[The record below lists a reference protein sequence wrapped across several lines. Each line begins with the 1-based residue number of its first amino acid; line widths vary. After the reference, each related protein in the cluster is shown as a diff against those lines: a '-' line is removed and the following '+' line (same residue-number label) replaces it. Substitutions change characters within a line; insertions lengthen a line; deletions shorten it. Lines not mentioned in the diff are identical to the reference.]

1 MVAVLQASIHFSID
15 GFFRRS
21 SKGKR
26 ALVKNLNTIGLMAA
40 LMAVAITSEAAVT
53 LVTPEEI
60 PVLALDQQEI
70 SGSLFRSSK
79 TTYKLDPGS
88 REIAVRYEQLFSQNN
103 GDHDV
108 LKSAILNLKADL
120 QDNKTYRLTLVNP
133 PKNYDD
139 AKQYV
144 KQPIVAI
151 VDEQGNTV
159 SQQQGLDNAPKPL
172 LGSSFF
178 NRVLDLRGNDGQK
191 DLTRAGAP
199 STVSTT
205 TAQPVSS
212 TSAGNATVN
221 TAKAGTVEQL
231 KQLWQSANEQERQ
244 QFMQFIIR

>member
-1 MVAVLQASIHFSID
+1 M
-15 GFFRRS
+15 
-21 SKGKR
+21 
-26 ALVKNLNTIGLMAA
+26 KNLTRIGLMAA
-40 LMAVAITSEAAVT
+40 LMTLAVSTQAAVT
-53 LVTPEEI
+53 LFTPEEI

-88 REIAVRYEQLFSQNN
+88 REIAVRYEQLFNQNN

-108 LKSAILNLKADL
+108 LKSGIVSLKADL

-133 PKNYDD
+133 PKDYDA
-139 AKQYV
+139 AKDYV
-144 KQPIVAI
+144 KQPIIAI

-159 SQQQGLDNAPKPL
+159 AQQQGLDNAPKPL

-178 NRVLDLRGNDGQK
+178 NRVLDLRGSDGQK
-191 DLTRAGAP
+191 DLTRAGAA

-205 TAQPVSS
+205 SAQPVSS
-212 TSAGNATVN
+212 NTASTTTVN
-221 TAKAGTVEQL
+221 TLKTSTVEQL